1 MKSKTDTAS
10 YYTRK
15 KGKIKIALR
24 MHMHLLLAAVA
35 VYMLLLVIFLI
46 RYGHDI
52 STVSRTFILT
62 VQSARI
68 LDTAVISLFCDAIA
82 LLMMKFFTVAVYTLP
97 VLLLYPAL
105 LVIYKRK
112 AEKTERIEKARQMQE
127 SRRPNIKDLF

>member
-1 MKSKTDTAS
+1 
-10 YYTRK
+10 
-15 KGKIKIALR
+15 
-24 MHMHLLLAAVA
+24 MHLLLAAVA

-62 VQSARI
+62 VKSARI
-68 LDTAVISLFCDAIA
+68 LDTAVISLFCDAVIQLA
-82 LLMMKFFTVAVYTLP
+82 IEFFTIAVYTLP

-112 AEKTERIEKARQMQE
+112 AAKTERIEKAKQMQE